1 METAEAILARAV
13 AIQTATAT
21 APAAKKAAE
30 QLIEA
35 KK

>member
-13 AIQTATAT
+13 ALQTATAT